1 MASVKNP
8 ITGTKHDVAS
18 IGADVYTLLNKGSS
32 LKQKAASVAGL
43 AGTALGLPE
52 FGISERVRPVYAEK
66 TKSDTKDK
74 TTKDKTQDNFI
85 GPPYSGPQENGGTG
99 TNSSSSSGSSSSGSS
114 SKSNSSS
121 SSGSSSSGS
130 SSKSNSSIESLKKAA
145 DSDAKAAA
153 EAERKRIEAWEKAQ
167 RGEITSAYDD
177 IFKQL
182 DSLLAQYPSQ
192 REEMLGYVENMA
204 NTQGQLA
211 ESGRERGLAELSTQE
226 EKQYNLAKSSLRD
239 LEEDI
244 RNSLMAAGRYL
255 GVRGSGD
262 SSASG
267 QASEALS
274 KAGQKAR
281 SGVLS
286 TRDQAIAEIGKRADE
301 VNRIAKEQLLNVEQ
315 FKANKALD
323 IMNFFQSKMEAL
335 EAERRNATAERGRA
349 LAQIIQNTQGQF
361 IDAIRNLDAETRNY
375 KKSIDMWQ
383 AQRTAEMEDYAQKIA
398 AQKSYSGPTSGSYN
412 QALSLFDSLVSRG
425 IPSEQARQ
433 IANEQTGIFL
443 PEGLQRENEY
453 GGVAS
458 PSQLFID
465 QSGNLSGPYGSI
477 LGGEVDLSGVG
488 GVSIPGM
495 VTNPFERAGL

>member
-1 MASVKNP
+1 MASITVKNP
-8 ITGTKHDVAS
+8 ITGTKHDIAS
-18 IGADVYTLLNKGSS
+18 IGADVYTLLNKDSS

-52 FGISERVRPVYAEK
+52 FGISESVRPQASAQSTPSS
-66 TKSDTKDK
+66 TKSTKSTKSTGDTN
-74 TTKDKTQDNFI
+74 T
-85 GPPYSGPQENGGTG
+85 GPSGSQGNSG
-99 TNSSSSSGSSSSGSS
+99 TNVQSSSSGSSSSGSS
-114 SKSNSSS
+114 SKSS
-121 SSGSSSSGS
+121 SSGGS

-167 RGEITSAYDD
+167 RGEITSAYADV
-177 IFKQL
+177 FKQL

-204 NTQGQLA
+204 NTQRQLA
-211 ESGRERGLAELSTQE
+211 ESERERGLAELSTQE

-315 FKANKALD
+315 FKASKAME

-335 EAERRNATAERGRA
+335 ESERRNATAERGRA

-361 IDAIRNLDAETRNY
+361 IEAMRNLDAETRNY
-375 KKSIDMWQ
+375 KRSIDMWQ

-398 AQKSYSGPTSGSYN
+398 MQKSYSGPTSTSYN
-412 QALSLFDSLVSRG
+412 QALSLFDSLVARG

-443 PEGLQRENEY
+443 PEGLQGEDEY
-453 GGVAS
+453 AGVAS

>member
-52 FGISERVRPVYAEK
+52 FGISESVRPVYAEKK

-74 TTKDKTQDNFI
+74 KTKSDTKDKTQDNFI

-99 TNSSSSSGSSSSGSS
+99 
-114 SKSNSSS
+114 SNSSS

-130 SSKSNSSIESLKKAA
+130 SSKSSSSSSKSSESLKKSAEESA
-145 DSDAKAAA
+145 RKAA
-153 EAERKRIEAWEKAQ
+153 EAEKERIDAWEKAQ
-167 RGEITSAYDD
+167 RGEITSAYADV
-177 IFKQL
+177 FKQL

-192 REEMLGYVENMA
+192 QNEMLGYVESMA
-204 NTQGQLA
+204 DAQRQLA
-211 ESGRERGLAELSTQE
+211 ESGRERGLSELSTQE

-301 VNRIAKEQLLNVEQ
+301 VNRIASEQLLNVEQ
-315 FKANKALD
+315 FKASKAME

-361 IDAIRNLDAETRNY
+361 IEAIRNLDAETRNY
-375 KKSIDMWQ
+375 KRSIDMWQ

-398 AQKSYSGPTSGSYN
+398 MQKSYSGPTSTSYN
-412 QALSLFDSLVSRG
+412 QALSLFDSLVARG

-443 PEGLQRENEY
+443 PEGLQGENEY
-453 GGVAS
+453 AGVAS